1 MLRYVLMYVAI
12 TTYIYGGMWATSKLE
27 PRKHP
32 WGLWRGQY
40 RALFPGDLGLGLAL
54 VAGVALM
61 WSTNDTTPWWWK
73 LVSLILGIALGTALF
88 LFQISPE
95 EKVDGR
101 MYAPTRIWHQ
111 LFIWGLISAG
121 ALAYELPAIGLA
133 VLALAYVL
141 PDSAATHGARSGHL
155 DRMLPLGRGSGQGWH
170 AHRPRIPH
178 PRGAKAAPLKEG
190 AG

>member
-1 MLRYVLMYVAI
+1 MLRYVLMYVAVI
-12 TTYIYGGMWATSKLE
+12 AYIYGGMWATSKFE

-73 LVSLILGIALGTALF
+73 LVSLILGLALGIVLF

-101 MYAPTRIWHQ
+101 MFAPTRIWHQ

-133 VLALAYVL
+133 VWHWRMSYLEPLLLMALGLAIWIGCSRWDV
-141 PDSAATHGARSGHL
+141 AR
-155 DRMLPLGRGSGQGWH
+155 
-170 AHRPRIPH
+170 
-178 PRGAKAAPLKEG
+178 AKAGTLLDPEHPIHVAREPR
-190 AG
+190 AR